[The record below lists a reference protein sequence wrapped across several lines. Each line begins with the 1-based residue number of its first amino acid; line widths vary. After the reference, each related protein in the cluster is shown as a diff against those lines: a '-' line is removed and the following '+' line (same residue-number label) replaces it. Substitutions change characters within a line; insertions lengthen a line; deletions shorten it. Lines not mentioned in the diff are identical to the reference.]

1 MIKFDAKLCMEQL
14 LRSLAY
20 QKLITSFMED
30 YAKLEVDRP
39 AKSTILSTLNK
50 TYSRLV
56 KEYKSISCTNSDGS
70 LIDSFGLLASE
81 ACAEWVLV
89 YLKQARDEI
98 AMNICNLNRP
108 TRNTLKNSIKKLDYG
123 DCKIDFT
130 KLPEDL

>member
-30 YAKLEVDRP
+30 YAKLEADRP
-39 AKSTILSTLNK
+39 AKSTILGTLNK
-50 TYSRLV
+50 TYSKLV
-56 KEYKSISCTNSDGS
+56 EEYKSISCTNKDGS

-89 YLKQARDEI
+89 YFKQARDEI

-108 TRNTLKNSIKKLDYG
+108 TRNTLKNSVKQLNYT

>member
-20 QKLITSFMED
+20 QKLFTTFMD
-30 YAKLEVDRP
+30 DCSKLEASRP

-56 KEYKSISCTNSDGS
+56 EEYKSISCTNSDGS

-89 YLKQARDEI
+89 YLKQSRDEI

-123 DCKIDFT
+123 NCKIDFT